1 VSRIPSS
8 SRDNKGFMSFL
19 DNLENNLK
27 SLESQED
34 AVANKTRE
42 RDRREGDRARAL
54 AVAPWAEK
62 LKSSSFVADL
72 LKKATLA
79 GHAQRTKVY
88 ISWLGSTLRLEAKE
102 RKLEL
107 RPTSEGIVAV
117 LLENNAELRT
127 QPVELAG
134 DPDGLVQ
141 ELLKAA

>member
-1 VSRIPSS
+1 
-8 SRDNKGFMSFL
+8 MSFL

-42 RDRREGDRARAL
+42 WQRREGDRARSL

-62 LKSSSFVADL
+62 LKQSVFAADL

-79 GHAQRTKVY
+79 GHKLRTKVY
-88 ISWLGSTLRLEAKE
+88 ISWIGNTLRLEARE

-107 RPTSEGIVAV
+107 RPASDGVFAV
-117 LLENNAELRT
+117 LLENNVEISTKPIEL
-127 QPVELAG
+127 VG
-134 DPDGLVQ
+134 DPEGLVE
-141 ELLKAA
+141 ELLKVA